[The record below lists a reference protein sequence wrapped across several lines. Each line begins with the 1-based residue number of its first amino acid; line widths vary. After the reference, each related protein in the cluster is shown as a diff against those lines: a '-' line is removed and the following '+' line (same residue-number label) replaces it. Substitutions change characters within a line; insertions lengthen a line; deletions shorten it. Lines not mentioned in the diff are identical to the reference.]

1 MIWKFSTSL
10 RVGTVLI
17 DIFIKFCLVVP
28 VKSKQPADVLA
39 GMMEGMKQHS
49 RKPKLIYSDEEGSLK
64 SEVALSYLK
73 EEKIELHRLLRRS
86 YAHSKT

>member
-1 MIWKFSTSL
+1 M
-10 RVGTVLI
+10 
-17 DIFIKFCLVVP
+17 VVP

-39 GMMEGMKQHS
+39 GMMEGMKKHG
-49 RKPKLIYSDEEGSLK
+49 RKPKLIYSGEEGSLK

-73 EEKIELHRLLRRS
+73 EEKIDCIGLEGILLLLRLS